1 MRDPHSQMVA
11 ARVSRPRRRF
21 LVTAIVG
28 LVPVS
33 AQAAEYPEVIPG
45 RPLSFPADHGAHPA
59 FRTEWWYVTGWVR
72 TKDGRDLGIQI
83 TFFRS
88 RPDIAVSG
96 RSRFDPEQLLFAHAA
111 LADPRHGRLRHDQV
125 AARAGFGLAEAATT
139 TTAVRLDRWSFV
151 LDGSTYRARIQAADF
166 EMTLAFAA
174 NAPIVRQGD
183 AGYSRKGPKPGQ
195 ASYYYSRPH
204 LAVSGSIRTGADA
217 EAVTGSAW
225 LDHEWSSEILDSA
238 AVGWDWI
245 GLNLEDGSA
254 LMAFRIRDADGKPL
268 WAGGTLARPDGTS
281 RRFTEKEVQFV
292 PGRLWTSPRT
302 GARYP
307 VAMRVDVPGLTV
319 TLTPL
324 LDDQELDSRASVGT
338 VYWEGAVTATAEGR
352 TVGRGYLELT
362 GYFRKLRL

>member
-1 MRDPHSQMVA
+1 MFGAPLLPPGEGI
-11 ARVSRPRRRF
+11 ARTRRR
-21 LVTAIVG
+21 LMMAA
-28 LVPVS
+28 LAALMPAS
-33 AQAAEYPEVIPG
+33 ARAGPYPDVMPG
-45 RPLSFPADHGAHPA
+45 RTLGFPEDHGAHPEY
-59 FRTEWWYVTGWVR
+59 RTEWWYITGWVR
-72 TKDGRDLGIQI
+72 TRDGRDLGIQI

-88 RPDIAVSG
+88 RPDIAVAG
-96 RSRFDPEQLLFAHAA
+96 RSRFDPSQLLFAHAA

-125 AARAGFGLAEAATT
+125 AARAGFGLAEAATAT
-139 TTAVRLDRWSFV
+139 TDVRIDRWSLT
-151 LDGSTYRARIQAADF
+151 LDGSTYRARIRAADF

-174 NAPIVRQGD
+174 STAIVLQGEG
-183 AGYSRKGPKPGQ
+183 GYSRKGPRPAQ
-195 ASYYYSRPH
+195 ASHYYSRPH
-204 LAVSGSIRTGADA
+204 LAVTGSIRTGAEPD
-217 EAVTGSAW
+217 AVTGSAW
-225 LDHEWSSEILDSA
+225 LDHEWSSEILDPA

-245 GLNLEDGSA
+245 GLNLDDGSA

-268 WAGGTLARPDGTS
+268 WAGGSLARPDGTV

-292 PGRLWTSPRT
+292 PVRLWTSPRT

-319 TLTPL
+319 TLSPL

-352 TVGRGYLELT
+352 TAGRGYLELT

>member
-1 MRDPHSQMVA
+1 MAVA
-11 ARVSRPRRRF
+11 LA
-21 LVTAIVG
+21 AM
-28 LVPVS
+28 VPVS
-33 AQAAEYPEVIPG
+33 TRAADYPDVIAG
-45 RPLSFPADHGAHPA
+45 RPLRFPEDHGAHPA

-96 RSRFDPEQLLFAHAA
+96 RSRFDPAQLLFAHAA

-125 AARAGFGLAEAATT
+125 AARAGFGLADATT
-139 TTAVRLDRWSFV
+139 ATTDVRIDRWSLT

-166 EMTLAFAA
+166 EMTLAFEAST
-174 NAPIVRQGD
+174 PVVMQGD
-183 AGYSRKGPKPGQ
+183 AGFSRKGPRPAQ

-204 LAVSGSIRTGADA
+204 LAVSGSIRTGADP

-225 LDHEWSSEILDSA
+225 LDHEWSSEILDPA

-254 LMAFRIRDADGKPL
+254 LMAFRIRDAEGRPL
-268 WAGGTLARPDGTS
+268 WAGGSLVRPDGTV

-292 PGRLWTSPRT
+292 PVRLWTSPRT

-307 VAMRVDVPGLTV
+307 VVMRVDVPGLTV
-319 TLTPL
+319 MLSPL

-338 VYWEGAVTATAEGR
+338 IYWEGAVTATAEGR